1 MKIYFVLILTLLL
14 ALSATN
20 VTAQSTTAYERID
33 LSAPNQPLDSL
44 SRVAEQGRNR
54 LVKPGPPREVINFRG
69 HTGPNVPVKK
79 NNRGQQEGGK
89 FHLILLSMRMNR
101 VRLSGRNGI
110 AARNALIRLVSVVSR
125 NPIGPSFLSCMSRR
139 KFLCLNGASKG
150 LCACRAR
157 C

>member
-1 MKIYFVLILTLLL
+1 MAKWR
-14 ALSATN
+14 AATP
-20 VTAQSTTAYERID
+20 ARMF
-33 LSAPNQPLDSL
+33 PL
-44 SRVAEQGRNR
+44 RKTIAVNR
-54 LVKPGPPREVINFRG
+54 R
-69 HTGPNVPVKK
+69 
-79 NNRGQQEGGK
+79 GGK